1 MKKAILTCFLLILC
15 TICFA
20 EASGW
25 FSPYPAGFNVN
36 LEDSETYTGAAES
49 IGLDGTG
56 DAKRWNVSGYNDL
69 TLIGL
74 VGATGLGE
82 STVTVTIEM
91 EVKRIG
97 DTLCYYSASEPEL
110 KRPFYI
116 DLVACN
122 SANDGKRKVTRIGYN
137 DKDQSFSGSVT
148 LTPYNGEAWADI
160 VLCLPDEEGVD
171 LSYALS
177 ADDYY
182 CGLTIEMTGAVEK
195 TWSYTFNGYIQDAPL
210 TNKAQVFFIVDP
222 EPEASA
228 MSLQELLSDDRK
240 PVQIGTYSFETQAFM
255 TEGQTAGGDES
266 LKYGRQVNNMYSIF
280 ASSSPD
286 PFYGNET
293 FSMKYEGDS
302 SISFPF
308 EIVIG
313 RDPNNPEFSRRYDG
327 SNELPLPNEESS
339 GTATD
344 FLLDSKKFDEALGP
358 NHKGRS
364 LYFRDN
370 GSIWLEVPDS
380 YKITEEELHSKFPAG
395 TYSSTVY
402 FHVVSDY

>member
-49 IGLDGTG
+49 IGLDGKG
-56 DAKRWNVSGYNDL
+56 KAKRWNVSGYNQL
-69 TLIGL
+69 TMIGL

-82 STVTVTIEM
+82 SSVTVTIEM
-91 EVKRIG
+91 EVKRTG

-122 SANDGKRKVTRIGYN
+122 SANDGNRTVTRIGYN

-160 VLCLPDEEGVD
+160 VLCLPDEGVD

-182 CGLTIEMTGAVEK
+182 CGLTINMTGAVKK

-228 MSLQELLSDDRK
+228 MSLKELIIDRK
-240 PVQIGTYSFETQAFM
+240 KVQIGTYSFETQAFM
-255 TEGQTAGGDES
+255 SAGQTAGGDDS
-266 LKYGRQVNNMYSIF
+266 LKYDWQVNNMYSIF

-308 EIVIG
+308 EIIIESNRG
-313 RDPNNPEFSRRYDG
+313 KSETYYG
-327 SNELPLPNEESS
+327 SEKLPLENEEST
-339 GTATD
+339 GTATV
-344 FLLDSKKFDEALGP
+344 FLLDSKAFDEALGG
-358 NHKGRS
+358 NHSGRS

-370 GSIWLEVPDS
+370 GSILLKVPD
-380 YKITEEELHSKFPAG
+380 YYIKTEEDLYSEFPAG

-402 FHVVSDY
+402 FHVVSKY

>member
-122 SANDGKRKVTRIGYN
+122 RANDGNRKVTRIGYN

-160 VLCLPDEEGVD
+160 VLCLPDEGVD

-182 CGLTIEMTGAVEK
+182 CGLTINMTGAVKK

-228 MSLQELLSDDRK
+228 MSLRELLLDDRK

-255 TEGQTAGGDES
+255 SAGQTAGGDDS
-266 LKYGRQVNNMYSIF
+266 LKYDWQVNNMYSIF

-286 PFYGNET
+286 PFNSNET

-308 EIVIG
+308 EIVIK
-313 RDPNNPEFSRRYDG
+313 NKTYKG
-327 SNELPLPNEESS
+327 SDEVPLANEESS

-344 FLLDSKKFDEALGP
+344 FLLDAEKFNEALGG
-358 NHKGRS
+358 NHSGRS

-370 GSIWLEVPDS
+370 GSILLKVPDEYS
-380 YKITEEELHSKFPAG
+380 ITEEELYSDFPAG

>member
-82 STVTVTIEM
+82 SSTVTVTIEM

-122 SANDGKRKVTRIGYN
+122 RANDGNRKVTRIGYN

-160 VLCLPDEEGVD
+160 VLCLPDEGVD

-182 CGLTIEMTGAVEK
+182 CGLTINMTGAVTK

-210 TNKAQVFFIVDP
+210 TNKAHVFFIVDP

-228 MSLQELLSDDRK
+228 MSLKELIIDRK
-240 PVQIGTYSFETQAFM
+240 KVQIGTYSFETQAFM
-255 TEGQTAGGDES
+255 SAGQTAGGDDS
-266 LKYGRQVNNMYSIF
+266 LKYEYQKENMYSIF

-302 SISFPF
+302 SKSFPF
-308 EIVIG
+308 EIIIESDRG
-313 RDPNNPEFSRRYDG
+313 KSETYYG
-327 SNELPLPNEESS
+327 SEKLPLENEEST
-339 GTATD
+339 GTATV
-344 FLLDSKKFDEALGP
+344 FLLDSKAFDEALGD
-358 NHKGRS
+358 NHSGRS

-370 GSIWLEVPDS
+370 GSILLKVPDN
-380 YKITEEELHSKFPAG
+380 YKKTEEDLYSEFPAG

-402 FHVVSDY
+402 FHVVSKY

>member
-228 MSLQELLSDDRK
+228 MSLRELLIGDRK

-255 TEGQTAGGDES
+255 SAGQTAGGDES
-266 LKYGRQVNNMYSIF
+266 LKYEYQKENMYSIF

-286 PFYGNET
+286 PFNSNGK

-308 EIVIG
+308 EIVIK
-313 RDPNNPEFSRRYDG
+313 SKTYDG
-327 SNELPLPNEESS
+327 SSEVPLANEESS

-344 FLLDSKKFDEALGP
+344 FLLDAEKFEEALGD
-358 NHKGRS
+358 NHSGTS
-364 LYFRDN
+364 LYFRGN
-370 GSIWLEVPDS
+370 GSILLKVPDD
-380 YKITEEELHSKFPAG
+380 YIKTEEDLYSEFPAG

>member
-82 STVTVTIEM
+82 SSTVTVTIEM

-137 DKDQSFSGSVT
+137 DTDQSFSGSVT
-148 LTPYNGEAWADI
+148 LNPVDGEAWADI

-210 TNKAQVFFIVDP
+210 TNKAHVFFIVDP

-228 MSLQELLSDDRK
+228 MSLKELIIDRK
-240 PVQIGTYSFETQAFM
+240 KVQIGTYSFETQAFM
-255 TEGQTAGGDES
+255 SAGQTAGGDDS
-266 LKYGRQVNNMYSIF
+266 LKYEYQKENMYSIF

-302 SISFPF
+302 SKSFPF
-308 EIVIG
+308 EIIIESDRG
-313 RDPNNPEFSRRYDG
+313 KSETYYG
-327 SNELPLPNEESS
+327 SEKLPLENEEST
-339 GTATD
+339 GTATV
-344 FLLDSKKFDEALGP
+344 FLLDSKAFDEALGD
-358 NHKGRS
+358 NHSGRS

-370 GSIWLEVPDS
+370 GSILLKVPDN
-380 YKITEEELHSKFPAG
+380 YKKTEEDLYSEFPAG

-402 FHVVSDY
+402 FHVVSKY

>member
-97 DTLCYYSASEPEL
+97 ATLCYYSASEPEL

-228 MSLQELLSDDRK
+228 MSLRELLIGDRK

-255 TEGQTAGGDES
+255 SAGQTAGGDES
-266 LKYGRQVNNMYSIF
+266 LKYDWQVNNMYSIF

-308 EIVIG
+308 EIIIESDRG
-313 RDPNNPEFSRRYDG
+313 KSETYYG
-327 SNELPLPNEESS
+327 SEKLPLENEEST
-339 GTATD
+339 GTATV
-344 FLLDSKKFDEALGP
+344 FLLDSKAFDEALGT
-358 NHKGRS
+358 NHSGRS

-370 GSIWLEVPDS
+370 GSILLKVPDD
-380 YKITEEELHSKFPAG
+380 YKKTEEDLYSEFPAG

>member
-82 STVTVTIEM
+82 SSTVTVTIEM

-122 SANDGKRKVTRIGYN
+122 RANDGNRKVTRIGYN

-148 LTPYNGEAWADI
+148 LNPYNGEAWADI
-160 VLCLPDEEGVD
+160 VLCLPDEGVD

-182 CGLTIEMTGAVEK
+182 CGLTINMTGAVTK
-195 TWSYTFNGYIQDAPL
+195 TWNYTFNGYIQDAPL

-222 EPEASA
+222 EPEAAA
-228 MSLQELLSDDRK
+228 MSLQELLIDRMS
-240 PVQIGTYSFETQAFM
+240 VQIGTYSLETQAFM
-255 TEGQTAGGDES
+255 SAGQTAGGDES
-266 LKYGRQVNNMYSIF
+266 LKYEYQKNNMYSIF

-286 PFYGNET
+286 PFNSNGK

-308 EIVIG
+308 EIVIKS
-313 RDPNNPEFSRRYDG
+313 ETYDG
-327 SNELPLPNEESS
+327 SNEVPRANEESS

-344 FLLDSKKFDEALGP
+344 FLLDSKAFDEALGG
-358 NHKGRS
+358 NHSGRS

-370 GSIWLEVPDS
+370 GSILLKVPDKYS
-380 YKITEEELHSKFPAG
+380 ITEEELYSDFPAG

-402 FHVVSDY
+402 FHVVSKY